1 MSVFKYWLNP
11 KDYIK
16 TSRGASKLSKWAKK
30 IYKKNNYTCVAC
42 GYRAGGNLRL
52 EAHHIVP
59 KSINPQ
65 LAYRISNG
73 VTLCSE
79 CHRTDDYAYHAVHG
93 VKGSKEMFD
102 RWLSEKRGEKVIKND
117 FEIDS
122 FTLFTLIAFSAVIG
136 VSLGYFL

>member
-16 TSRGASKLSKWAKK
+16 TSRGVSKLSKWAKK

-42 GYRAGGNLRL
+42 GYKAGGKLRL

-59 KSINPQ
+59 KSISPG

-73 VTLCSE
+73 ITLCSQ
-79 CHRTDDYAYHAVHG
+79 CHRTDDDAYHAVYG
-93 VKGSKEMFD
+93 VKGSKEMFET
-102 RWLSEKRGEKVIKND
+102 WLSEKRGDVIKSGFKING
-117 FEIDS
+117 
-122 FTLFTLIAFSAVIG
+122 FTLFIFTLLT
-136 VSLGYFL
+136 VSFGIFLGYLL